1 MTFSRIKRIHQR
13 VNDKVEEML
22 ANKAKDIKMSMTK
35 RDKQLVA
42 AQWLDL
48 HERGDR
54 TLNKYEDYIKSKF
67 GDTYKGASRLGK
79 KHARGE

>member
-1 MTFSRIKRIHQR
+1 
-13 VNDKVEEML
+13 ML
-22 ANKAKDIKMSMTK
+22 ANKVKDINTSMTK
-35 RDKQLVA
+35 RDQQLVA

-48 HERGDR
+48 HERGNR

-67 GDTYKGASRLGK
+67 GNTYKGASRSGK